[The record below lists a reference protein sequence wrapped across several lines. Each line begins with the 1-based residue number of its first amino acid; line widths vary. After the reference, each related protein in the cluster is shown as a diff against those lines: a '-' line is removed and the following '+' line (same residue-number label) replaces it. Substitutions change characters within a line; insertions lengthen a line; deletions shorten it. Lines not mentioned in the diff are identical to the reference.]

1 MTVTLKPDFGQDGSL
16 FPPLPEIRS
25 AAVRQQV
32 FTHRSFYA
40 RPTHV
45 FEDHP
50 SDLSPDNEKYEHLGD
65 TVLGLV
71 ITSLLIDMFPGLRVG
86 PSTKIR
92 AMIVG
97 NPTLAEISVKYR
109 LPDRLRLHPAQAI
122 TLRASTSIRADVF
135 EAFIGGLYIEQGLE
149 VVKRWINALF
159 APYALAAYN
168 IARRDHGLPPLPPS
182 FHRALCAN
190 PGLPS
195 AAFAVAAAATT
206 RAPHPEPDQ
215 LMNMPTIGHLALFN
229 QHLQKTNTKVEW
241 IYSDS
246 EDEDGDVNMEAK
258 PASGKGDKESKANA
272 KGDTDVQMRPGDVL
286 LKGTKATP
294 VWYVKVLVNGEPYGR
309 GRGNTKKA
317 ARNEAAKEGLNK
329 LGIVVW

>member
-1 MTVTLKPDFGQDGSL
+1 MTVSLRPDFGQDGSL
-16 FPPLPEIRS
+16 FPPLPEIRNP
-25 AAVRQQV
+25 AIRQQI

-40 RPTHV
+40 RPTHI
-45 FEDHP
+45 FEDQP
-50 SDLSPDNEKYEHLGD
+50 DDLSPDNEKYEHLGD

-109 LPDRLRLHPAQAI
+109 LPERLRLHPAQAI

-135 EAFIGGLYIEQGLE
+135 EAFIGGLYLEQGLE
-149 VVKRWINALF
+149 VVKPCTLRLVRLVF
-159 APYALAAYN
+159 
-168 IARRDHGLPPLPPS
+168 RRTRYGRRGLC
-182 FHRALCAN
+182 H
-190 PGLPS
+190 
-195 AAFAVAAAATT
+195 
-206 RAPHPEPDQ
+206 APHPEPGD

-229 QHLQKTNTKVEW
+229 QHLQKANTKVEW
-241 IYSDS
+241 IYSDG
-246 EDEDGDVNMEAK
+246 DAVRRDGDVDM
-258 PASGKGDKESKANA
+258 DM
-272 KGDTDVQMRPGDVL
+272 TPGDVL

-294 VWYVKVLVNGEPYGR
+294 VWYVKVTVDGEFYGR

-317 ARNEAAKEGLNK
+317 ARNEAAKEGLK
-329 LGIVVW
+329 KMGVVVW